1 MAIGWIKEKATSYSL
16 QVSLNNSQL
25 LQKKILTNMDKNT
38 VIHIGAELNIQSESV
53 KNVENKTEV
62 KIHCCGNQV

>member
-38 VIHIGAELNIQSESV
+38 VIHIGAELNIQSERV
-53 KNVENKTEV
+53 KNVENETEV

>member
-1 MAIGWIKEKATSYSL
+1 MEK
-16 QVSLNNSQL
+16 
-25 LQKKILTNMDKNT
+25 DK

-53 KNVENKTEV
+53 RNVENKTEV

>member
-53 KNVENKTEV
+53 RNVENKTEV
-62 KIHCCGNQV
+62 KILCCGNQV